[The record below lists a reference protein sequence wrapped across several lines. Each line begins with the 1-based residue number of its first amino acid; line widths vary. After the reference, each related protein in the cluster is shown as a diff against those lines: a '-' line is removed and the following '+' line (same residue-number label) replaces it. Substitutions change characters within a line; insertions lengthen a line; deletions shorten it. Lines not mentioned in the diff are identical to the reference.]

1 MNEKQR
7 KRKRTLRI
15 LVIALVI
22 IALLAAGLYGVRF
35 WENRQTSANS
45 TSTEQSEEDDVQKIR
60 YNGKWYRLKENVQTV
75 LVIGL
80 DKFEDQVS
88 DSSYSND
95 QQSDFLMLLIIDD
108 KDKTC
113 TALQINR
120 DAMADVPVLD
130 ITGDE
135 IDTVNEQLALAHTYG
150 SGSHDSCRNTVSAVS
165 SFLYNTPIDHYI
177 SLTMDAVETLNDLV
191 DGVTVTVLD
200 DFSGVDDTLKK
211 GEEVTLLGEHA
222 LNYVRSRYG
231 LEDSTNAQ
239 RMIRQRQYMS
249 ALYKKILQYSD
260 NDDSFV
266 VDATLKINNYMVSD
280 CSISQLQTFANDAIS
295 YEIGDIQTIKGESV
309 KGEKYMEF
317 YPDED
322 ALQEQIV
329 QLLYECVE

>member
-1 MNEKQR
+1 
-7 KRKRTLRI
+7 
-15 LVIALVI
+15 
-22 IALLAAGLYGVRF
+22 
-35 WENRQTSANS
+35 
-45 TSTEQSEEDDVQKIR
+45 
-60 YNGKWYRLKENVQTV
+60 
-75 LVIGL
+75 
-80 DKFEDQVS
+80 
-88 DSSYSND
+88 
-95 QQSDFLMLLIIDD
+95 MLLIIDD